1 MAAEKAKT
9 KETIQ
14 RMEQRLTANN
24 QTIAA
29 LQTQNAQFTDELEK
43 FKAEAQ
49 RGKQHEAMLRD
60 TLEILKVGVICQ
72 LKVGMIDVVGG
83 YVQHEK
89 EVIIL
94 RDKEIENLHDMHAS
108 LHHVYEQTVRQY
120 EVARARESGLVRDV
134 NALLAVLLVEGITV
148 PKLVSDL

>member
-9 KETIQ
+9 KETMQ

-29 LQTQNAQFTDELEK
+29 LQTQNAQLTDELEK

-148 PKLVSDL
+148 PQLVSDL

>member
-1 MAAEKAKT
+1 
-9 KETIQ
+9 
-14 RMEQRLTANN
+14 
-24 QTIAA
+24 
-29 LQTQNAQFTDELEK
+29 
-43 FKAEAQ
+43 
-49 RGKQHEAMLRD
+49 
-60 TLEILKVGVICQ
+60 
-72 LKVGMIDVVGG
+72 MIDVVGG